1 MESTARMGGG
11 REIQTTRAAE
21 ENERPSTKQSTLSD
35 EALRAMGGGCCPGY
49 WEPYSGRR
57 LLTRGEIGCFL
68 SHHHVW
74 EQVVS
79 RGLSSVLLFED
90 DCRFEQN
97 FRRRLELTMAE
108 VSAQGLQWD
117 LIYVG
122 RKRMQVERPEA
133 AVPGV
138 RALVVPDYS
147 YWTLSYAL
155 SLRGAQKLLLAQ
167 PLSRMVPVD
176 EFLPVMYDKHPTYCA
191 PFSPR
196 DLLAFSLEPL
206 LVFPS
211 HYAGQALYV
220 SDTEASALWGDG
232 GDGDQAG
239 SLGSLGSLAGGGPGA
254 KGARG
259 ARGSGVVG
267 VAASRDEL

>member
-1 MESTARMGGG
+1 MGLYQHAERRGAAGHGG
-11 REIQTTRAAE
+11 WR
-21 ENERPSTKQSTLSD
+21 
-35 EALRAMGGGCCPGY
+35 CCPGY

-133 AVPGV
+133 AGAGRAGPG
-138 RALVVPDYS
+138 
-147 YWTLSYAL
+147 
-155 SLRGAQKLLLAQ
+155 GARLLLLDAE
-167 PLSRMVPVD
+167 LRAV
-176 EFLPVMYDKHPTYCA
+176 A
-191 PFSPR
+191 AR
-196 DLLAFSLEPL
+196 R
-206 LVFPS
+206 
-211 HYAGQALYV
+211 
-220 SDTEASALWGDG
+220 TEAA
-232 GDGDQAG
+232 AG
-239 SLGSLGSLAGGGPGA
+239 AAPQPH
-254 KGARG
+254 GARG
-259 ARGSGVVG
+259 RVPARHVRQAPHV
-267 VAASRDEL
+267 